1 MQPCCRKRKLI
12 NLMEVSVEEE
22 SKSITEIKEEDIEEL
37 NQEDPNENLNLE
49 NLESLKVDRKPNIY
63 QTDQAY
69 KFQED
74 KERIDVFIKN
84 YLMKFNMEKSLK
96 VFEQEFYERLSKG
109 EISLEKIGTVPEVY
123 IKSEQIQK
131 QIGNFQKDLD
141 AAKIYSEKANSKFLK
156 LRKAKESEKIRH
168 RRVQQDKQQLI
179 KKIDEMKKVYKQ
191 DNDVYKE
198 LSKKYGE
205 VTVKSAIFDTQIGAM
220 KLKIENLDEQ
230 IQKLK
235 TALAESKTNQEKEE
249 NKDKSLL
256 KEELKGNKI
265 IQWTPFPIIPK
276 EMASQINTNFPAVS
290 QRMNVFKSF
299 PGHLNGVTSIDFNP
313 KKAII
318 GTASDDKTWKLWKF
332 PTGELLMHG
341 EGHKDWISCISF
353 HPNGILLATCGGDA
367 AIKLWN
373 ILEEKCVYTI
383 IDHAEPVWKCKFHFG
398 GDFML
403 TCCLDHTIRLYDL
416 NNYKARMSYRAHLD
430 SVNSINW
437 VPMSNSFVSGSADK
451 TCSLWDMRTNICVQT
466 YYGHNNAINCCAV
479 DPTGNVLASCDADG
493 IVKFWDLRTVRELA
507 SIDECKQ
514 AANCLCF
521 DRTGDQLAV
530 GYDDSNIRL
539 FKTGQKYETMFK
551 GHDDAVLDLMYDP
564 NNVLLISASADRTFK
579 IWQ

>member
-1 MQPCCRKRKLI
+1 
-12 NLMEVSVEEE
+12 MEVSVEEE
-22 SKSITEIKEEDIEEL
+22 SKSITEIKEEDIAEL

-69 KFQED
+69 QFQED

-96 VFEQEFYERLSKG
+96 VFEQEFYERLSKN
-109 EISLEKIGTVPEVY
+109 EISLDKIGTVPEVY

-168 RRVQQDKQQLI
+168 RRVQQEKQQHI
-179 KKIDEMKKVYKQ
+179 KKIDEMKKIYKQ
-191 DNDVYKE
+191 DNDTYKE

-220 KLKIENLDEQ
+220 KLKLENLDDQ

-235 TALAESKTNQEKEE
+235 TALAESRTHQDKDE

-353 HPNGILLATCGGDA
+353 HPNGILLGTCGGDA
-367 AIKLWN
+367 AIKIWN

-430 SVNSINW
+430 SFNSINW

-451 TCSLWDMRTNICVQT
+451 TCSLWDMRSNICVQT

-530 GYDDSNIRL
+530 GYDDNNIRL

>member
-1 MQPCCRKRKLI
+1 
-12 NLMEVSVEEE
+12 MEVSVEEE
-22 SKSITEIKEEDIEEL
+22 SKSITEIKEEDIAEL

-69 KFQED
+69 TFQED

-96 VFEQEFYERLSKG
+96 VFEQEFYERLSKD

-141 AAKIYSEKANSKFLK
+141 SAKIYSEKANSKFLK

-168 RRVQQDKQQLI
+168 RRVQQEKQQLI
-179 KKIDEMKKVYKQ
+179 KKIDEMKKIYKQ
-191 DNDVYKE
+191 DNDIYKE

-205 VTVKSAIFDTQIGAM
+205 VTVKSAIFDTQISAM

-256 KEELKGNKI
+256 KEELKGNKN

-276 EMASQINTNFPAVS
+276 EMTSQINTNFPAVS

-437 VPMSNSFVSGSADK
+437 VPMSNNFVSGSADK

-466 YYGHNNAINCCAV
+466 YYGHNNAINCCDV
-479 DPTGNVLASCDADG
+479 DPTGNILASCDADG

-551 GHDDAVLDLMYDP
+551 GHDDAVLDIMYDP

>member
-1 MQPCCRKRKLI
+1 
-12 NLMEVSVEEE
+12 
-22 SKSITEIKEEDIEEL
+22 
-37 NQEDPNENLNLE
+37 
-49 NLESLKVDRKPNIY
+49 
-63 QTDQAY
+63 
-69 KFQED
+69 
-74 KERIDVFIKN
+74 
-84 YLMKFNMEKSLK
+84 MKFNMEKSLK
-96 VFEQEFYERLSKG
+96 VFEQEFYERLSKN
-109 EISLEKIGTVPEVY
+109 EISLDKIGTVPEVY

-168 RRVQQDKQQLI
+168 RRVQQEKQQHI
-179 KKIDEMKKVYKQ
+179 KKIDEMKKIYKQ
-191 DNDVYKE
+191 DNDTYKE

-220 KLKIENLDEQ
+220 KLKLENLDDQ

-235 TALAESKTNQEKEE
+235 TALAESRTHQDKDE

-341 EGHKDWISCISF
+341 EGHKDWISCLSF

-367 AIKLWN
+367 AIKIWN

-451 TCSLWDMRTNICVQT
+451 TCSLWDMRSNICVQT

-507 SIDECKQ
+507 SLDECKQ

-530 GYDDSNIRL
+530 GYDDNNIRL

>member
-1 MQPCCRKRKLI
+1 
-12 NLMEVSVEEE
+12 MEVSVEEE
-22 SKSITEIKEEDIEEL
+22 SKSITEIKEEDIAEL

-69 KFQED
+69 QFQED

-96 VFEQEFYERLSKG
+96 VFEQEFYERLSKN
-109 EISLEKIGTVPEVY
+109 EISLDKIGTVPEVY

-156 LRKAKESEKIRH
+156 LRKAKESEKIKH
-168 RRVQQDKQQLI
+168 RRVQQEKQQYI
-179 KKIDEMKKVYKQ
+179 KKIDEMKKIYKQ
-191 DNDVYKE
+191 DNDIYKE

-220 KLKIENLDEQ
+220 KLKLENLDDQ

-235 TALAESKTNQEKEE
+235 TALAESRTNQEKEE

-276 EMASQINTNFPAVS
+276 EMSSQINTNFPAVS

-341 EGHKDWISCISF
+341 EGHKDWISCLSF

-367 AIKLWN
+367 AIKIWN

-451 TCSLWDMRTNICVQT
+451 TCSLWDMRSNICVQT

-530 GYDDSNIRL
+530 GYDDNNIRL

>member
-1 MQPCCRKRKLI
+1 
-12 NLMEVSVEEE
+12 MEVTVEEE
-22 SKSITEIKEEDIEEL
+22 SKSVSDIAEEDIEEL
-37 NQEDPNENLNLE
+37 NKEDQNENLNLD
-49 NLESLKVDRKPNIY
+49 NLESLKVERKPNIY

-69 KFQED
+69 TFQEN

-123 IKSEQIQK
+123 IKSEHIQK

-156 LRKAKESEKIRH
+156 LRRAKENEKIQH
-168 RRVQQDKQQLI
+168 RRVQQEKQLLI
-179 KKIDEMKKVYKQ
+179 KEIDTMKKIYKQ
-191 DNDVYKE
+191 DNEIYKE

-220 KLKIENLDEQ
+220 KLKIENLDDQ
-230 IQKLK
+230 ILKLK
-235 TALAESKTNQEKEE
+235 TALAESK
-249 NKDKSLL
+249 SLL
-256 KEELKGNKI
+256 DKEGKKDNTLMKEELKGSKI

-276 EMASQINTNFPAVS
+276 ELTASMNTNFPPVS

-299 PGHLNGVTSIDFNP
+299 PGHLNGVTSVDFNP

-353 HPNGILLATCGGDA
+353 HPNGILLGTCGGDS

-383 IDHAEPVWKCKFHFG
+383 IDHAEPVWKCKFHFC

-437 VPMSNSFVSGSADK
+437 VPMSNNFVSGSADK
-451 TCSLWDMRTNICVQT
+451 TVSLWDMRSNICAQT

-479 DPTGNVLASCDADG
+479 DPTGTILASCDADG
-493 IVKFWDLRTVRELA
+493 IVKFWDVRTVKELA
-507 SIDECKQ
+507 SLDECKQ

-539 FKTGQKYETMFK
+539 FKTGEKYETMFK

-564 NNVLLISASADRTFK
+564 NNVLLISASSDRSFK

>member
-1 MQPCCRKRKLI
+1 
-12 NLMEVSVEEE
+12 MEVSGEEE
-22 SKSITEIKEEDIEEL
+22 SKSISDIAEEDIEEL
-37 NQEDPNENLNLE
+37 NKEDQNENLNLD
-49 NLESLKVDRKPNIY
+49 NLESLKVERKPNIY

-69 KFQED
+69 TFQEN

-131 QIGNFQKDLD
+131 KIGNFQKDLD

-156 LRKAKESEKIRH
+156 LRRAKENEKIQH
-168 RRVQQDKQQLI
+168 RRVQQEKQLLI
-179 KKIDEMKKVYKQ
+179 KEIDKMKKIYKQ
-191 DNDVYKE
+191 DNDIYKE

-220 KLKIENLDEQ
+220 KLKIENLDDQ
-230 IQKLK
+230 ILKLK
-235 TALAESKTNQEKEE
+235 TALAETKTHLDKEDAKE
-249 NKDKSLL
+249 QTLM
-256 KEELKGNKI
+256 KEELKGSKI
-265 IQWTPFPIIPK
+265 IQWTPFPIIPR
-276 EMASQINTNFPAVS
+276 ELSQSINTNFPPVS

-353 HPNGILLATCGGDA
+353 HPNGILLGTCGGDSS
-367 AIKLWN
+367 IKLWN

-383 IDHAEPVWKCKFHFG
+383 IDHAEPVWKCKFHFC

-437 VPMSNSFVSGSADK
+437 VPMSNNFVSGSADK
-451 TCSLWDMRTNICVQT
+451 TVSLWDMRSNICAQT

-479 DPTGNVLASCDADG
+479 EPTGNVLASCDADG

-507 SIDECKQ
+507 SLDECKQ

-564 NNVLLISASADRTFK
+564 NNVLLISASSDRSFK

>member
-1 MQPCCRKRKLI
+1 
-12 NLMEVSVEEE
+12 MEVSVDEE

-37 NQEDPNENLNLE
+37 NKEDPNENLNLE

-69 KFQED
+69 TFQEN

-96 VFEQEFYERLSKG
+96 VFEQEFYERLSKN
-109 EISLEKIGTVPEVY
+109 EISLENIGTVPEVY

-131 QIGNFQKDLD
+131 KIGNFQKDLD

-168 RRVQQDKQQLI
+168 RRVQQEKQQLI
-179 KKIDEMKKVYKQ
+179 KKIDDMKKTYKQ
-191 DNDVYKE
+191 DNDIYKE

-276 EMASQINTNFPAVS
+276 ELSSQINTNFPAVS

-367 AIKLWN
+367 SIKLWN

-437 VPMSNSFVSGSADK
+437 VPMTNTFVSGSADK
-451 TCSLWDMRTNICVQT
+451 TCSLWDMRSNICVQT

-530 GYDDSNIRL
+530 GYDDNNIRL

>member
-1 MQPCCRKRKLI
+1 
-12 NLMEVSVEEE
+12 MEVSVEEE

-451 TCSLWDMRTNICVQT
+451 TCSLWDMRTNICAQT

>member
-1 MQPCCRKRKLI
+1 
-12 NLMEVSVEEE
+12 MEVSVEED

>member
-1 MQPCCRKRKLI
+1 
-12 NLMEVSVEEE
+12 MEVSVEEE

-479 DPTGNVLASCDADG
+479 DPSGNVLASCDADG